1 MKSTGKYDLLSGSK
15 TGKSI
20 GLLLRTKWE
29 QLIFTL
35 ILTVCCS
42 FLNYNIADIMFVDL
56 LRK

>member
-15 TGKSI
+15 TGKS
-20 GLLLRTKWE
+20 TKWE

-42 FLNYNIADIMFVDL
+42 FLNYNIADIMFVDM